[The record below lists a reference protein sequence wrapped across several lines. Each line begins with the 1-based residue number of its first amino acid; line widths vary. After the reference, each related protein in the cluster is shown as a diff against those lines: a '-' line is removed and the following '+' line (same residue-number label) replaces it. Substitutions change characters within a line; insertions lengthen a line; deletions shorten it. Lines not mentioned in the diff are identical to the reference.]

1 MGATQITSVV
11 VHGGA
16 VTTWPDILT
25 ILVPLTML
33 LTTVAAY
40 PGNMLFNHLTS
51 LVNSSTEPSFVTSR
65 LALHPLV
72 LLVVSS

>member
-1 MGATQITSVV
+1 MFATYITRVV
-11 VHGGA
+11 VHGGTMTA
-16 VTTWPDILT
+16 WSNVLT
-25 ILVPLTML
+25 ILIPLAVL
-33 LTTVAAY
+33 LTTVAAH
-40 PGNMLFNHLTS
+40 PSNMLFNHLTN

>member
-1 MGATQITSVV
+1 MFTAHITSVI
-11 VHGGA
+11 VHSRT

-51 LVNSSTEPSFVTSR
+51 LVNSSTEPSLVTSR
-65 LALHPLV
+65 VAFQL
-72 LLVVSS
+72 